1 MTRLVS
7 TNAKEPWLRR
17 LTLPAYHIKEAARYA
32 HVSPKTVSDWFKL
45 RPDGSR
51 MLAEKADGLAL
62 SYFELIEVAA
72 IAALRKA
79 GLSLHAIYSYRE
91 YVAKNLAAEF
101 PFAQYKFKTDGQ
113 RITMN
118 YEQIAGP
125 KVKGTLIEPGK
136 GGQLGWCAVL
146 DDKLKEFDY
155 SHGVASRW
163 HVAGKNVPIVIDPQI
178 AFGAP
183 VLKGVPTWVLR
194 ERYEAGESLADIA
207 DDFGIKESDVKH
219 ALSFEGLTVSIH

>member
-1 MTRLVS
+1 MARLVS
-7 TNAKEPWLRR
+7 TNTKEPWRRR
-17 LTLPAYHIKEAARYA
+17 LTLPAYHINEAARYA
-32 HVSPKTVSDWFKL
+32 QVSPRTVSAWFKL

-51 MLAEKADGLAL
+51 VLSEKKDGLAL
-62 SYFELIEVAA
+62 SYMQLIEVAA
-72 IAALRKA
+72 IAALRNA
-79 GLSLHAIYSYRE
+79 GHSLREIKDYRD
-91 YVAKNLAAEF
+91 YVAKELKAEF

-113 RITMN
+113 RIAMA
-118 YEQIAGP
+118 YEQIAGQ

-136 GGQLGWCAVL
+136 GGQLGWCVVL

-163 HVAGKNVPIVIDPQI
+163 HVAGKNIPIVIDPQI

-194 ERYEAGESLADIA
+194 ERYKAGEGLADIA

-219 ALSFEGLTVSIH
+219 ALSFEGLTVLIH